1 MAEKIDVGITIKGT
15 QKASDSMNALDQG
28 IKKAGSGMDG
38 LIGLTDKFTGGAAS
52 GMINAYKGT
61 LSFIKGL
68 KLTKVALISTGI
80 GAIVVL
86 VGALVAAFMSSE
98 EQAKGLK
105 VMMAGLGAV
114 VDRVTG
120 YFKAAGGF
128 IVGLFTGGTQKA
140 LENYNKEMNKLPG
153 SMQDAIKKAME
164 LERRL
169 QALAQAQRESGV
181 IQARASLQAKEILK
195 EAQDINKTTE
205 QRIALIKEANAI
217 EKRAFDKRMAM
228 AEEERSIL
236 IDKVNAGDRS
246 VKTMDA
252 LLAATEATLKLEAE
266 RMDLADTGANR
277 IQTLRDAEAA
287 AKEETRQ
294 ANQDAIDQKKE
305 DDATAKATQD
315 AIDAAKLA
323 AQIKLKDELYALSL
337 SAFERQELALQQEF
351 DRRDA
356 IAGDNAELKKAAEQ
370 RLIDDLAALQKKADD
385 DAAAAKKAAEDK
397 AASDKATS
405 DAKKIAQELAVAE
418 AIKTARMSVVSS
430 SFDALNAMAKTE
442 EQTKKLAIAQIL
454 VNQAIAMSQ
463 AIAGATTSATAT
475 GPGAFVATPLFIAQ
489 ALGIVLGS
497 FASIKGVM
505 NQAGA
510 ATSGLD
516 TTMPSM
522 GGGGGGGGGGDT
534 SGTGNQL
541 ALTPDMAGSFLGNS
555 SIPPVQA
562 YIIQNDIANARALQT
577 ELQTQASL

>member
-522 GGGGGGGGGGDT
+522 GGGGGGAGIASNREGPTLG
-534 SGTGNQL
+534 
-541 ALTPDMAGSFLGNS
+541 LTPDMQDAVTPG
-555 SIPPVQA
+555 SIPPINAYVVQSQLA
-562 YIIQNDIANARALQT
+562 DQNALAAQIRT
-577 ELQTQASL
+577 ATTL